1 MPAGV
6 LNGISPVLD
15 SHKFIDGIEFR
26 KAIYIFITNT
36 GGDMIANRLSE
47 LTSQGLNREEIQ
59 LYHFEHLIRSGAYN
73 EKGMN
78 LKLRLNKAFIYNLLI
93 FRWIAEFRFDIK

>member
-73 EKGMN
+73 EKGLN
-78 LKLRLNKAFIYNLLI
+78 LKLCMLNHSIDNLLI